1 MRRRRVRIRIRTFDA
16 ERRPSQCQRRPNADA
31 ERSPSASP
39 PQRVNDDDLL
49 CNGTAADENDEM
61 ADVFLLED
69 ERPEGGEGGGEEG
82 AWPPPRRPSVRPP

>member
-1 MRRRRVRIRIRTFDA
+1 MLNGGSVNVIPIT
-16 ERRPSQCQRRPNADA
+16 EW
-31 ERSPSASP
+31 SPSASP

-69 ERPEGGEGGGEEG
+69 KRPGGG
-82 AWPPPRRPSVRPP
+82 